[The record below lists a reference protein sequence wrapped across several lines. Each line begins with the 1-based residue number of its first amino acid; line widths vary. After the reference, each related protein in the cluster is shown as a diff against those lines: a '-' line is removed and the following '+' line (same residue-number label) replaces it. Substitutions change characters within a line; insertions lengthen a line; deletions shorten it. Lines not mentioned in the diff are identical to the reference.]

1 MAVYRV
7 KLIKKEVVAS
17 ETMAFHFEKPA
28 SFKFKA
34 GQYAD
39 YIQINPPQTDKEGSE
54 RSFTLACS
62 PYENDIC
69 FITRMRDTAF
79 KNVMNDMAIGT
90 EIKIDGPNGSLTLKD
105 NTTPAVF
112 LTGGIG
118 VTPALSIIK
127 QAVHDYSDQKITLFY
142 SNNNLESAVHMDK
155 FYEMAKLNNNFTFVP
170 TLTEL
175 SVGEYH
181 GETGRIDIEMLRKY
195 ISDLSIPNF
204 YITGP
209 PTMVK
214 SLRKILISNNIN
226 KSHILTEEFEGY
238 N

>member
-1 MAVYRV
+1 MGVYKV
-7 KLIKKEVVAS
+7 KLIRKETVA
-17 ETMAFHFEKPA
+17 TDTIAFYFEKPA
-28 SFKFKA
+28 SFNFKA

-39 YIQINPPQTDKEGSE
+39 YIQIDPPQTDKEGNE
-54 RSFTLACS
+54 RSFTLACA
-62 PYENDIC
+62 PYEGDIC

-79 KNVMNDMAIGT
+79 KRVMKDMQIGT
-90 EIKIDGPNGSLTLKD
+90 KIQIDGPNGNLTLKN

-127 QAVHDYSDQKITLFY
+127 QALHDHSDQKISLFY
-142 SNNNLESAVHMDK
+142 SNGNLDSAVEIDI
-155 FYEMAKLNNNFTFVP
+155 FYEMAKLDANFTFVP
-170 TLTEL
+170 TLTDPSL
-175 SVGEYH
+175 GYYH
-181 GETGRIDIEMLRKY
+181 GETGRISIDMLRKY

-204 YITGP
+204 YITGS

-214 SLRKILISNNIN
+214 SLRQILISNGIKN
-226 KSHILTEEFEGY
+226 HQVFTEEFDGY